1 MRAGLSWASRETRTY
16 LKNRPR
22 KEKTAGMKILLI
34 YPYPLYDR
42 SQEEDIRPVPIGV
55 YYIGALLKEN
65 DYDVEVLN
73 WYNIHKTPEKIAEA
87 FVEKKP
93 DVIGFSILNA
103 NRWGGIEIAE
113 IAKQINP
120 DVKIVFGGVAAT
132 FMWKHFLKHF
142 PQIDFVVIG
151 EGEYAFLKLVRL
163 IEKGQHNKAKD
174 IKGIAFRSN
183 GRIIKTKGIEVVKD
197 IDTLPVPAKYF
208 EYQHMSYSRG
218 CPWQCAF
225 CGSPAFW
232 GRKIRLHSPEYF
244 VTQLELLYNKGVTF
258 FYVSDDN
265 FTIKRDRVIDIC
277 RSILDRGLNIT
288 WVAISRV
295 NYVDEEM
302 LYWMRKAGCTQISYG
317 VESGSEKIRALLNK
331 NIKTDEIKNAFAL
344 THKYGIIA
352 RAYFI
357 YGSPEE
363 SWETIQQTIDLMHE
377 IKPLIC
383 VFYILEIYPGT
394 KLYLD
399 YQKNFHTTDDV
410 WLERIEGI
418 CYFETDPNLSQ
429 ESVLA
434 FGKKLRTE
442 LYGNIHVFIESLSL
456 MDKEEL
462 YPMHADFLSRL
473 GMTFSHGDYSQVEAI
488 QDKDGIAERL
498 FEKSLA
504 YYPDHRAYL
513 GLGMSKQKGRAF
525 NEAIRILS
533 KGIELFP
540 ESEELN
546 LCLGI
551 SYMNLQDYKRA
562 LSCLLKFK
570 DSKQAKYYVDKCYE
584 ALAR

>member
-1 MRAGLSWASRETRTY
+1 VRNRGAKLELNLFLGHNTRREKMAR
-16 LKNRPR
+16 
-22 KEKTAGMKILLI
+22 MKILLI

-42 SQEEDIRPVPIGV
+42 FQEEDIRPVPIGV

-65 DYDVEVLN
+65 RYDVEILN
-73 WYNIHKTPEKIAEA
+73 WYNIHKTPEKIAEV

-142 PQIDFVVIG
+142 PQVDFVVIG

-163 IEKGQHNKAKD
+163 IEKGQHKKAKD

-183 GRIIKTKGIEVVKD
+183 GKIIKTKGIEVVRD
-197 IDTLPVPAKYF
+197 IDELPVPAKYF

-218 CPWQCAF
+218 CPWKCAF
-225 CGSPAFW
+225 CGSPGFW
-232 GRKIRLHSPEYF
+232 GRKIRFHSPEYF
-244 VTQLELLYNKGVTF
+244 VTQLEMLYNKGVTF

-277 RSILDRGLNIT
+277 KKILDKGLKIT

-317 VESGSEKIRALLNK
+317 VESGSEKIRTLLNK

-363 SWETIQQTIDLMHE
+363 SWETIQHTIDLIHE

-399 YQKNFHTTDDV
+399 YQKKFHASDDV
-410 WLERIEGI
+410 WLERMEGI
-418 CYFETDPNLSQ
+418 CYFETDPNLSR

-434 FGKKLRTE
+434 FGNKLRTE
-442 LYGNIHVFIESLSL
+442 LYENIHIFVESLDL
-456 MDKEEL
+456 IDKEEL

-473 GMTFSHGDYSQVEAI
+473 GMTFSHGDYSKVEAI
-488 QDKDGIAERL
+488 RDKDGIAERL
-498 FEKSLA
+498 FERSLEHH
-504 YYPDHRAYL
+504 PNHRAYL
-513 GLGMSKQKGRAF
+513 GLGMTRQRASAF
-525 NEAIRILS
+525 KEAVDILS
-533 KGIELFP
+533 KGVGLFP

-551 SYMNLQDYKRA
+551 SYMNLQDYKSA
-562 LSCLLKFK
+562 LSYLLKFK
-570 DSKQAKYYVDKCYE
+570 HSKETKYYIDKCHE
-584 ALAR
+584 ALSS